1 MNREGG
7 ATRKKTGASS
17 AWVTGT
23 GRAVGA
29 IVTASAERDLAVCW
43 RKEK

>member
-7 ATRKKTGASS
+7 ATRKKTGARS

-29 IVTASAERDLAVCW
+29 MFTASAERDLAVCW
-43 RKEK
+43 KKEK